1 MPYHDNALEA
11 LKVSENSQ
19 NPSHSRT
26 ATRLFGYFLSLTL
39 IYFFL
44 SAPSGATE
52 RVVRSLL
59 EMRHDKV
66 VMQEW
71 DLSCGAAAITTLLR
85 YQHGDPVTERE
96 VATALMNRDI
106 YIENPLLVQ
115 IREGF
120 SLLDLKRYVDARG
133 YAGLG
138 FGKLTLADLARRAPI
153 VVPISVSGYN
163 HFVIFRGH
171 MGNRVLL
178 ADPAWGNRTMTVEQF
193 EEAWIAFPEIGHVGF
208 VVETK
213 DSVVGQSSGLLLP
226 RPDDFPTL
234 N

>member
-1 MPYHDNALEA
+1 M
-11 LKVSENSQ
+11 SEESQ
-19 NPSHSRT
+19 TLSRNG
-26 ATRLFGYFLSLTL
+26 ATKRFSRYAFALTL
-39 IYFFL
+39 FFFVL
-44 SAPSGATE
+44 SGSSQATE

-96 VATALMNRDI
+96 VATALINRDI
-106 YIENPLLVQ
+106 YIKNPLLVQ
-115 IREGF
+115 LRQGF

-133 YAGLG
+133 YVGLG
-138 FGKLTLADLARRAPI
+138 FGKLTLADLVRRAPI
-153 VVPISVSGYN
+153 LIPISVTGYN
-163 HFVIFRGH
+163 HFVIFRGQ

-178 ADPAWGNRTMTVEQF
+178 TDPAWGNRTMTVEQF
-193 EEAWIAFPEIGHVGF
+193 EDVWIDYPKIGHVGF

-213 DSVVGQSSGLLLP
+213 DPVAGQTSGLLLP
-226 RPDDFPTL
+226 LPEHFPTL